1 MKKLMVITFCMVLV
15 LGVSAQTHSISG
27 YHGSVAYIVQPRM
40 SVGIGFAP
48 YYSPFGYYGF
58 PYGIPYGGYYPYGPT
73 SRPTTL
79 QRKEDE
85 IRSDYEDKIYS
96 VHHDDSLTAKEKRQ
110 TIRELKKQRK
120 KEIHDL
126 VANYH
131 KEPVTK

>member
-1 MKKLMVITFCMVLV
+1 MKKLMVITLCMGLAF
-15 LGVSAQTHSISG
+15 GVAAQTHSISA
-27 YHGSVAYIVQPRM
+27 YHGTVGYVIQPRM

-58 PYGIPYGGYYPYGPT
+58 PFGIPYGGYYPYGAN

-85 IRSDYEDKIYS
+85 IRADYEDKIYS
-96 VHHDDSLTAKEKRQ
+96 VHHDDSLTSKEKRQ
-110 TIRELKKQRK
+110 AVRDLKKERK

-131 KEPVTK
+131 KQPETK

>member
-1 MKKLMVITFCMVLV
+1 MKKLMVITFCMGMLF
-15 LGVSAQTHSISG
+15 GASAQVHSIG
-27 YHGSVAYIVQPRM
+27 AYHGSVGYVVQPRI

-58 PYGIPYGGYYPYGPT
+58 PFGIPYGGYYPYGAF

-96 VHHDDSLTAKEKRQ
+96 VHHDDSLTAKQKRQ
-110 TIRELKKQRK
+110 EVRSLKKERK

-131 KEPVTK
+131 NQPVTK

>member
-1 MKKLMVITFCMVLV
+1 MKKLIVITFCI
-15 LGVSAQTHSISG
+15 GFAFGASAQVHSIG
-27 YHGSVAYIVQPRM
+27 AYHGSVGYVVQPRI

-58 PYGIPYGGYYPYGPT
+58 PYGIPYGGYYPYGAF

-85 IRSDYEDKIYS
+85 IRSDYQDKIYS
-96 VHHDDSLTAKEKRQ
+96 VHHDDSLTAKQKRQ
-110 TIRELKKQRK
+110 TVHSLKKQRN